1 MAPTFHEGELD
12 RDDVQ
17 ALLALHFAAMRNH
30 SPPDACHVLPAGAL
44 RHPSITF
51 FSVRRGGELLGI
63 GALKALEPLHGE
75 IKSMR
80 TTQAALGQ
88 GVGRALLDRIVKVAR
103 TRGYRRLSLETGSGS
118 EFAAAL
124 RLYEGAG
131 FRPCA
136 PFGGYADTPFTRF
149 LSLDLRA
156 ASPSGHR

>member
-12 RDDVQ
+12 REDVQ
-17 ALLALHFAAMRNH
+17 ALLALHFAAMRSH
-30 SPPDACHVLPAGAL
+30 SPPDACHVLPAAAL
-44 RHPSITF
+44 RDQAITF
-51 FSVRRGGELLGI
+51 FSVRRAGELLGI
-63 GALKALEPLHGE
+63 GALKELRPLHGE

-80 TTQAALGQ
+80 TAPAATGQ
-88 GVGRALLDRIVKVAR
+88 GIGRLLLNRIVEEAR
-103 TRGYRRLSLETGSGS
+103 RRGCRRLGLETGSGP

-149 LSLDLRA
+149 LSLDL
-156 ASPSGHR
+156 